1 MAPKTSHTKTSHNRS
16 RKGRANV
23 RPLRTIETPVAP
35 DDFDVVEESLIE
47 TFPASDPPAW
57 VALTRVG
64 KPKRKTLSRPGAK
77 SRHP

>member
-1 MAPKTSHTKTSHNRS
+1 
-16 RKGRANV
+16 
-23 RPLRTIETPVAP
+23 LRTTETPATT
-35 DDFDVVEESLIE
+35 DEFDVVEESLIE

-57 VALTRVG
+57 VVLTRVG